1 MVKRKPGHC
10 WLQSWSG
17 QGRVGTACPQLAG
30 ADSRS
35 GAAKRHEIRSGAGL
49 RHATRPG
56 ILLPGAGEPRCALR
70 RTATG
75 IFFSGHGIILQGSH
89 PLRAPQIKAEAGD
102 SIGYSSWFAGAA
114 WMPGAVPSICC
125 NREEHRR
132 GLFSSCA
139 DWPGVHFM
147 NRGRCLKQTEP
158 LPTQPGTSIDTVV
171 SSGSFARFIRLVHPS
186 AAERRFERF
195 RRTKRVPRSHNHH
208 ATMPPTIPARTP
220 KAGN

>member
-35 GAAKRHEIRSGAGL
+35 GAAKRHEIRSSAGLRHATRSSAGLRHATRSGAGL

-56 ILLPGAGEPRCALR
+56 RLLPGAGEPRCALR

-102 SIGYSSWFAGAA
+102 STGYSSRFSRAA
-114 WMPGAVPSICC
+114 WMPGAVPAICC

-139 DWPGVHFM
+139 NWPGVHFM
-147 NRGRCLKQTEP
+147 NRGKCLK
-158 LPTQPGTSIDTVV
+158 
-171 SSGSFARFIRLVHPS
+171 
-186 AAERRFERF
+186 
-195 RRTKRVPRSHNHH
+195 
-208 ATMPPTIPARTP
+208 
-220 KAGN
+220 